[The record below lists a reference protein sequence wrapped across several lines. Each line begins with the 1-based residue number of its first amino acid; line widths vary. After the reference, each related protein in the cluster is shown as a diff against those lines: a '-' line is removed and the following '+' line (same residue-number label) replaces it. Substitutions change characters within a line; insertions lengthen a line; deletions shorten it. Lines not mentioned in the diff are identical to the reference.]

1 MSSKCVGLDEKYH
14 LSLGSEWKLFYLRL
28 PGKSSPKD
36 WDFALSE
43 EIQKACMEE
52 LTAIR
57 ESRFDIQQNIFD

>member
-1 MSSKCVGLDEKYH
+1 
-14 LSLGSEWKLFYLRL
+14 L
-28 PGKSSPKD
+28 PGQNSPKD
-36 WDFALSE
+36 WDFASSE